1 MHITPAALVICHSP
15 TSPPIQNP
23 VSASG
28 RMQKSSVSSRR
39 GIERD
44 GRPLKLPMAF
54 AWYANMTNDDLD
66 ALVAWLRSVPPLQ

>member
-1 MHITPAALVICHSP
+1 MPQSNITSDPK
-15 TSPPIQNP
+15 
-23 VSASG
+23 SG
-28 RMQKSSVSSRR
+28 LGEWTDAEIKRVVTQ